1 MIIALAGYTGFIGSH
16 IKDYFSEEEFI
27 LLEREDLAGQTDK
40 LADKIKGADVV
51 INSVGYPVSKRWNR
65 KNRNL
70 MHQSRI
76 DVTQKLVQAINILK
90 NKPDYYVHM
99 SAIGIYAYDKE
110 HSEIVYTYGDD
121 FLAGVVRE
129 WEDTVDDLHPITRVI
144 KVRSGMVLGRNGG
157 VFVRLKR
164 IFKLGLGGVIGSGK
178 QVYSFIHMEDLLA
191 ALKFLMDKNE
201 EGVFNFTA
209 PNPVTNKQFT
219 KALAASLN
227 RPAIFRVPA
236 ILLRLWMGKGAV
248 IATRG
253 QTVYPKKLL
262 DAGYKFTFATIDKA
276 LFNLVNRS

>member
-276 LFNLVNRS
+276 LVNLVNRS